1 MLTAI
6 NDVLNNHQTMNSI
19 INGIG
24 MVAMICGLVALY
36 LCITYPARR
45 KR

>member
-6 NDVLNNHQTMNSI
+6 NNALNDHQVMDAI
-19 INGIG
+19 INVIAMFG
-24 MVAMICGLVALY
+24 MVTGLVALY

>member
-6 NDVLNNHQTMNSI
+6 NNALNNHQFMNSAI
-19 INGIG
+19 DMLGAT
-24 MVAMICGLVALY
+24 AMTLGLVALY